1 MAEGGKGAPDAG
13 KCRLM
18 RPSLDDIFD
27 EPDEFGLLDVKPRS
41 GQTAAGGDKGLQV
54 TQQVN
59 AFYATHGRAPSVE
72 AADHDEMRLAIIWA
86 AIARDPSPRVIEADV
101 HGLLSPTSP
110 PQPSWRDEPFADAVP
125 DSLDDIFDEDD
136 LEVDPSLV
144 TLKHT
149 TAAADRHRP
158 DHRADFVPCRDFE
171 RYHARFEQMQT
182 MLEDGEREAT
192 PVKKWAVIEPLEGDF
207 FIRNGLLALIAE
219 KSEMTTR
226 GGSRDHRLRV
236 IFSNGTESDP
246 LMSSFRK
253 SLNDDKT
260 ARMVQK
266 VGLGPLDPD
275 WEADQLEMTGTI
287 YVARSRSEDPT
298 IREQRMILHKIGVTS
313 QDVQRRVADAR
324 NDPTFLLAP
333 VEIVATYELK
343 NLPRRRVEQ
352 LLHRFFATARPGE
365 LHVADR
371 FGRKVH
377 PKEWFYVLPEH
388 VGQAAKMIGDGTLHQ
403 FYYDARQQ
411 EILRKAD
418 R

>member
-1 MAEGGKGAPDAG
+1 
-13 KCRLM
+13 M
-18 RPSLDDIFD
+18 RPTLDEIFD
-27 EPDEFGLLDVKPRS
+27 EPDEFGLLDVKLRS
-41 GQTAAGGDKGLQV
+41 GRAAAGTDKGLQV
-54 TQQVN
+54 IGQVN
-59 AFYATHGRAPSVE
+59 AFFAAHGRTPSVE
-72 AADHDEMRLAIIWA
+72 AAEHDEMRLAIIWA
-86 AIARDPSPRVIEADV
+86 AIAKDPSAQVIEADV
-101 HGLLSPTSP
+101 YGLLSPISP
-110 PQPSWRDEPFADAVP
+110 PSPSWRDEPSAEAVP
-125 DSLDDIFDEDD
+125 DSLDDIFDEDNLD
-136 LEVDPSLV
+136 VDPALV

-149 TAAADRHRP
+149 TAASERHQP

-171 RYHARFEQMQT
+171 RYRAHFEQMQV

-236 IFSNGTESDP
+236 IFANGTESDP

-287 YVARSRSEDPT
+287 YVARSGSNDPN

-333 VEIVATYELK
+333 VEIIATYSLK

-352 LLHRFFATARPGE
+352 LLHRFFAAARPAE
-365 LHVADR
+365 LHVMDR

-377 PKEWFYVLPEH
+377 PKEWFYVLPDH
-388 VGQAAKMIGDGTLHQ
+388 VGQAAQLIGEGTLHQ
-403 FYYDARQQ
+403 FYYDAQKQ
-411 EILRKAD
+411 EILRKTGI
-418 R
+418 